1 MSSAPFITIHLLQ
14 FITGAYF
21 LIIHTMRNESTS
33 AFNTDPALRYVLDL
47 DVDSF
52 LVTDRTLVESLIN
65 EYSFGDTSM
74 ENLFIISALKNKLS
88 DLPSYEDLQKR
99 ESLLFEL

>member
-21 LIIHTMRNESTS
+21 LIIHTMRNKSTS

-65 EYSFGDTSM
+65 EYSSGDTSM

>member
-1 MSSAPFITIHLLQ
+1 
-14 FITGAYF
+14 
-21 LIIHTMRNESTS
+21 MRNESTS

-52 LVTDRTLVESLIN
+52 LVTDRTLVENLIN

-74 ENLFIISALKNKLS
+74 ANLFIISALKNKLS
-88 DLPSYEDLQKR
+88 GLPSYEDLEKR

>member
-1 MSSAPFITIHLLQ
+1 
-14 FITGAYF
+14 
-21 LIIHTMRNESTS
+21 MRNKSTS

-65 EYSFGDTSM
+65 EYSSGDTSM